1 MRIRALLPLAFSL
14 ALAACGQSMP
24 THYYILDSQVQ
35 PLAAESMPR
44 TTLAVSTVTLPAYLD
59 TKAVVLRGTN
69 GAVLD
74 VPQFNMWGEPL
85 EEGIARVL
93 RQRLAKPLLAR
104 GLTVLPS
111 QDAHIASAYNLVVDI
126 VRLEG
131 DLAGRVL
138 LEARWTLVDADAS
151 RVMARGGWTG
161 EEGVQLPET
170 IGQET
175 FKAVVAAES
184 RLLQGFG
191 DYLAGRLAEAAPAR
205 P

>member
-24 THYYILDSQVQ
+24 TSYYILDSQAQ
-35 PLAAESMPR
+35 PLAAESLPR
-44 TTLAVSTVTLPAYLD
+44 TTLAVCSVTLPAYLD
-59 TKAVVLRGTN
+59 TKAVVLRGTD

-85 EEGIARVL
+85 DEGVARVL
-93 RQRLAKPLLAR
+93 RQRLARPLLGR
-104 GLTVLPS
+104 GITVLPS
-111 QDAHIASAYNLVVDI
+111 QDAHIAAAYNLVIDI

-131 DLAGRVL
+131 DLAGHVC
-138 LEARWTLVDADAS
+138 LEARWTLVDANAS

-161 EEGVQLPET
+161 EESVQLPAA

-175 FKAVVAAES
+175 FKTVVAAES
-184 RLLQGFG
+184 RLLQAYG
-191 DYLAGRLAEAAPAR
+191 DYLAERLSGAAPAR